1 MVSSAMYERII
12 VPADLTDGN
21 GPAVEVAGRVVAK
34 ETGTVYLLHV
44 IETIPGFAIEEER
57 DFYGKLEKSAT
68 EHLEKLGEIL
78 TQSGVRWRAEVA
90 YGPRAKT
97 ILDEARKLDA
107 DLIIIQSHRLDRDRP
122 QQGWGTLSFQ
132 VGILSDR
139 PVLLVK

>member
-1 MVSSAMYERII
+1 MYERII
-12 VPADLTDGN
+12 VPADLTDRN
-21 GPAVEVAGRVVAK
+21 REAVEAAARMVTNERGI
-34 ETGTVYLLHV
+34 VYLLHV

-57 DFYGKLEKSAT
+57 DFYAKLEKTAT
-68 EHLEKLGEIL
+68 RHLEKLGESL
-78 TQSGVRWRAEVA
+78 GKRGVRWRAEVA

-107 DLIIIQSHRLDRDRP
+107 DVIVIQSHRLDTTRP